1 MTKNIDSLLSN
12 NKKLYTIKE
21 LKSLDLSYYI
31 INKLVKQNKLQKL
44 SYNVYENTNYKGQES
59 DFYYVTAFVPFGII
73 CLMSAAVYYN
83 LTTYIPNEINVA
95 IERSHKVSTLPEWP
109 PINIIYFSQKRFEI
123 GIIKK
128 KEAENEFKIYD
139 IEKTVI
145 DIIFYRNKIGIEQTK
160 EILLNYLSLPQR
172 NLNKLHQYAKLL
184 NCEKILNTYMEVLI
198 WNLQLQL
205 KKSLKILP

>member
-12 NKKLYTIKE
+12 NKKLYTMKE
-21 LKSLDLSYYI
+21 LKFLNLSYYI

-44 SYNVYENTNYKGQES
+44 SYNVYENTNYKGQDS

-83 LTTYIPNEINVA
+83 LTTYIPNEVNVA
-95 IERSHKVSTLPEWP
+95 IERSHKASTLPEWP
-109 PINIIYFSQKRFEI
+109 PINIIYFSQKRLEI
-123 GIIKK
+123 GVIKK

-145 DIIFYRNKIGIEQTK
+145 DIIYYRNKIGIEQTK
-160 EILLNYLSLPQR
+160 EVLLNYLSLPQR
-172 NLNKLHQYAKLL
+172 NINKLHRYAKLL
-184 NCEKILNTYMEVLI
+184 NCEKILSTYMEVLI
-198 WNLQLQL
+198 
-205 KKSLKILP
+205 

>member
-44 SYNVYENTNYKGQES
+44 SYNVYENTNYKEQES
-59 DFYYVTAFVPFGII
+59 DFYYVTAFIPSGVI

-109 PINIIYFSQKRFEI
+109 PINIIYFSPKRLEI
-123 GIIKK
+123 GVIKK

-198 WNLQLQL
+198 
-205 KKSLKILP
+205 